1 MRKLREMK
9 SFGNGLLVKCTR
21 VVVLIV
27 QVMQVRVKLEDFT
40 KSEAFPGQ
48 VTRELIHVLF
58 FYFSGGV
65 SCIFL
70 TDIST
75 ACKCS
80 FS

>member
-1 MRKLREMK
+1 MRKFREMM

-21 VVVLIV
+21 VVVRTV
-27 QVMQVRVKLEDFT
+27 RVMQVRVKLEDFT

-48 VTRELIHVLF
+48 VTRELIRVLF

-75 ACKCS
+75 AGKRS
-80 FS
+80 FP